1 MATIIEDEVVEGDA
15 LAAPT
20 HAADIERRIGG
31 GKKLSK
37 RVRRVFVLLHRW
49 VSFALL
55 AWVVVISLTGA
66 WLVFAPAFDSW
77 LHRDR
82 FQSTGGEDVGPA
94 AALASVVD
102 GPVADLPE
110 GSHVY
115 STVLPVNGRGV
126 YQVNAEVPL
135 DTDGLE
141 FQYLT
146 YFVDPGTGEV
156 NGVQDEG
163 EGFSH
168 WMLRGHENLWQEHGI
183 LNVFDEDAGWCRRD
197 AGGAEPGGPKGV
209 VCDVI
214 PDGIDMIGWFGVGF
228 FFILAS
234 GFYLWYWPNVRRW
247 ATALVIKRG
256 RGRFQFHLSLHNVVG
271 LVTLVPLL
279 VISFTGAAL
288 AFPNMKSWFENV
300 TPAGRDSTIWEPSE
314 AAFASDEPEAGAEP
328 LDATEVLAAVEE
340 AFPDRTVQ
348 VMEGPP
354 EDPTGV
360 WSVWTSKGHDNWTRE
375 GAAGNSYV
383 IVDQYTGEIRDDAG
397 SEQGNMAEQLWNDA
411 SYPLH
416 AGDFLGTPSR
426 LVWFVV
432 GLSPIVLAVTGVV
445 MWVVRFNR
453 RRRRAAAKAARAAEA
468 SSAPD
473 TIDLAEA

>member
-1 MATIIEDEVVEGDA
+1 MTTTEAPPETPDDEVVEGPT
-15 LAAPT
+15 LT
-20 HAADIERRIGG
+20 HAADIERRIGS
-31 GKKLSK
+31 GK
-37 RVRRVFVLLHRW
+37 RIARRIRKVFVLLHRW

-82 FQSTGGEDVGPA
+82 FATTSGDVGPA
-94 AALASVVD
+94 DALASVTD
-102 GPVADLPE
+102 EELPE
-110 GSHVY
+110 LGEGAYVY

-126 YQVNAEVPL
+126 YQVNAAVPL
-135 DTDGLE
+135 DEEGLHE
-141 FQYLT
+141 RYLT
-146 YFVDPGTGEV
+146 YFVDPGSGRV
-156 NGVQDEG
+156 NGMQDE
-163 EGFSH
+163 EAGFSH
-168 WMLRGHENLWQEHGI
+168 WMLRGHENLWQEHG
-183 LNVFDEDAGWCRRD
+183 LFNVFDEDAGWCRKD

-228 FFILAS
+228 FFILGS

-256 RGRFQFHLSLHNVVG
+256 RGRFQFHLSLHNVIG

-288 AFPNMKSWFENV
+288 AFPNMKAWYENV
-300 TPAGRDSTIWEPSE
+300 TPAGRDSTIWEPAE
-314 AAFASDEPEAGAEP
+314 DALVSDTPEDGAEP
-328 LDATEVLAAVEE
+328 LDASQALAAAEE
-340 AFPDRTVQ
+340 AFPARTAQ
-348 VMEGPP
+348 VLEGPP
-354 EDPTGV
+354 ADETGT
-360 WSVWTSKGHDNWTRE
+360 WNLWMSKGHDNWTRE
-375 GAAGNSYV
+375 GAAGNHYV
-383 IVDQYTGEIRDDAG
+383 VIDQFTGEIRADAG
-397 SEQGNMAEQLWNDA
+397 SEEGNVAEQLWNDA

-416 AGDFLGTPSR
+416 AGDVLGTPSR

-432 GLSPIVLAVTGVV
+432 GLSPIVLALTGVV

-453 RRRRAAAKAARAAEA
+453 RRRRAAAKAARAAA
-468 SSAPD
+468 TPA
-473 TIDLAEA
+473 